1 MYIFKFQPCSD
12 TFAGATAN
20 SELETKAVQQALLKY
35 QGQWD
40 AYLTLHTYGQW
51 WFTTWGYTTAL
62 PPNYTDLVAKS
73 KIGADAIRA
82 VYGGAAWVYGS
93 SAQIL
98 YIASGGS
105 EDWVIYSKVYSK
117 FFLILFYYI

>member
-1 MYIFKFQPCSD
+1 M
-12 TFAGATAN
+12 
-20 SELETKAVQQALLKY
+20 
-35 QGQWD
+35 
-40 AYLTLHTYGQW
+40 TLHTYGQW

-105 EDWVIYSKVYSK
+105 EDWVNYSKVYTK
-117 FFLILFYYI
+117 LFFMILLYLKLFCRPMVLLVLSTLSA